1 MVSRRSPRRA
11 VASRGIVAGHVLEK
25 AFEKKTTGKEVG
37 MGERA
42 MIIAVTAAVLIL
54 LLVLYIFFLR

>member
-1 MVSRRSPRRA
+1 M
-11 VASRGIVAGHVLEK
+11 AGHVLEK
-25 AFEKKTTGKEVG
+25 RSKKTTGKEVG